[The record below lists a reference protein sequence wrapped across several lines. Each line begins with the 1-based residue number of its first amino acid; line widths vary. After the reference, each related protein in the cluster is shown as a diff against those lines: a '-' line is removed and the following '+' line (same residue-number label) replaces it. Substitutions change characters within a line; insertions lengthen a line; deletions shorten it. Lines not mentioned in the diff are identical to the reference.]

1 MRNPLYKR
9 IPRNFIGDIGKYFV
23 IAVFMILTI
32 GLVSGFLVAGD
43 SMIVSYNESFEKY
56 NIENGHFV
64 VSNEL
69 TEASIKEMEKEKI
82 HIYKDFYREMD
93 VDKNGDGKRDS
104 TIRMFVNRTKVNKV
118 CLMKGKLPKGEKE
131 IAIDRM
137 YADNNKLTVG
147 DTIEVG
153 GKKLKI
159 SGLVA
164 LSDYSALFSDNADLM
179 FDSIKFGVAVV
190 EQQCFDQYTDT
201 KVNYDYAW
209 KYEKEPKNETKE
221 KEVAEDLLEKIVGI
235 VATQQVSVQTYIPGY
250 ANQAIHFTG
259 DDIGGDRTM
268 IIVLLYV
275 VIVILGFVFSVTIN
289 HTITKEAAVIGTLRA
304 SGYTRGELKRHY
316 MCMPILIT
324 LIAALIGNILGYSF
338 FKDMVAGLY
347 YNSYSLPTYKTL
359 WNADAFVLTT
369 VVPILLMILT
379 NYYFITKSLR
389 LSPLKF
395 IRRDLSKTKKQ
406 KARKL
411 PNFSFLS
418 RFRLRIVLQNMSS
431 YVVLFVGILFAN
443 VLLLFGL
450 MMSPLLTHYQHEIV
464 DKMVADYQYVL
475 KTPVETE
482 NEKAEKFSITTLKT
496 EREPKE
502 GEEISIYGIK
512 KDSDY
517 LKIGD
522 SEDGVYIS
530 KGFSEKYQYK
540 KGDIIRLKEPYENK
554 YYKFKIKGMI
564 DYPASLAVF
573 MDQKQFAKM
582 FDKEEDYFNGY
593 FTNEKLS
600 DVKDNDILNCITQED
615 LTKVSR
621 QMEKSMGSMFYIVE
635 MFAVVLAA
643 MLIYLL
649 TKLIIE
655 KNSNSISMV
664 KILGYTQREIGGL
677 YLTAT
682 TWVVIISVLIS
693 LGISTVIMR
702 KLFFIFMQDYGG
714 WLSCYIETKTYV
726 EMFVINLGMYFIVA
740 LLQFMKIKKI
750 PMEEA
755 LKNVE

>member
-482 NEKAEKFSITTLKT
+482 NEKAEKFAITTLKT

-517 LKIGD
+517 LKI
-522 SEDGVYIS
+522 EDTGEGVYIS

-540 KGDIIRLKEPYENK
+540 KGDVIRLKEPYENK

-582 FDKEEDYFNGY
+582 FDKEDGYFNGY
-593 FTNEKLS
+593 FSNQKLS
-600 DVKDNDILNCITQED
+600 DVKEGNVLNCITQED

-621 QMEKSMGSMFYIVE
+621 QMKKSMGSMFYLIEVFAIV
-635 MFAVVLAA
+635 LSA

-682 TWVVIISVLIS
+682 TWVVIISVWIS
-693 LGISTVIMR
+693 LWISTIIMR
-702 KLFFIFMQDYGG
+702 QLFFIFMQDFGG
-714 WLSCYIETKTYV
+714 WLSCYIEPKIYI
-726 EMFVINLGMYFIVA
+726 EMFLMNLSIYFVVV